1 MSGNAVER
9 NISADKRLD
18 TFIQTDF
25 AKGTTVP
32 PGAQTVRGSWEMAV
46 PSGNYQVTV
55 SVGDPGPD
63 LSSSYRINIEGI
75 TVLAGV
81 RPTSTNHFASATIV
95 VAVSDGRLTIDTRNG
110 RNTKINYVTVKTI
123 TDTTPPAAPGGVV
136 ANPGNA
142 LVTLNWNANTEPD
155 LRGYDVY
162 RGTSGSV
169 STAGTPLNGATP
181 LTTTTFSDSTVTN
194 GTTYYYV
201 VVASDTTGNRSPPS
215 AMVSATPSGG
225 STPPPTNR
233 QINFQPAGAPIPSGW
248 TADTGAAFS
257 AATGQGWVREDS
269 VGGSPVPLDVSAN
282 ARDRNFITDQTLD
295 TFIHMQYPPLNA
307 PAGAVTTPAAW
318 ELAVPNGGYT
328 VTVAVGDAGANFD
341 STHRIRIE
349 GAVAIA
355 GFVPTS
361 ATHFAQATLTPV
373 TVADGRLTVDAS
385 GGTNTKIDFLT
396 IATAAT

>member
-75 TVLAGV
+75 TVIAGV
-81 RPTSTNHFASATIV
+81 KPTSTNHFASATIV

-110 RNTKINYVTVKTI
+110 RNTKINYVTVKTF

-162 RGTSGSV
+162 RGTSGPV
-169 STAGTPLNGATP
+169 STAGTPLNG
-181 LTTTTFSDSTVTN
+181 
-194 GTTYYYV
+194 
-201 VVASDTTGNRSPPS
+201 
-215 AMVSATPSGG
+215 
-225 STPPPTNR
+225 
-233 QINFQPAGAPIPSGW
+233 
-248 TADTGAAFS
+248 
-257 AATGQGWVREDS
+257 
-269 VGGSPVPLDVSAN
+269 
-282 ARDRNFITDQTLD
+282 
-295 TFIHMQYPPLNA
+295 
-307 PAGAVTTPAAW
+307 TTPTDDDDVQRHDVD
-318 ELAVPNGGYT
+318 ERDDVLLRRRRQRYDRQPQS
-328 VTVAVGDAGANFD
+328 AVGDRERDTERRQHA
-341 STHRIRIE
+341 
-349 GAVAIA
+349 
-355 GFVPTS
+355 S
-361 ATHFAQATLTPV
+361 ADEQADQFPACGRPGPERL
-373 TVADGRLTVDAS
+373 DG
-385 GGTNTKIDFLT
+385 
-396 IATAAT
+396 